1 MSGYIDKLLN
11 KFNKIQNKIDSLK
24 GISSKLQS
32 INYNTAI
39 DALGE
44 QKTEAL
50 ERIKE
55 RRQNLKNQL
64 ESSKRTSSG
73 VAKQTPDG
81 APIEYIYPYH
91 DDLANYL
98 VFDIRGRRNRSPEV
112 EKGTVTQDKII
123 ALYVPDDLV
132 SSLTVSYAPQSIGP
146 MARAMDQIVGAVK
159 SRQNDLASTIGDNA
173 DAIIGGLDSKMANSF
188 SGGLTNLKAG
198 KAVNPME
205 EQALDGVPFREFT
218 FTFSFAPRSR
228 QEAEQVNKIL
238 YTFRDSMLPD
248 TFNSTISGDIKGEN
262 VEVDAADGYFN
273 YPSVV
278 DIYFDGP
285 VGKKVDGFLPAVITG
300 CEVNHSGGLKF
311 STYEDGQPIK
321 TDLTLQIREIRIMSQ
336 QNYRAIAAEIT
347 KGDISARE
355 EALAKGAKNS
365 IVDTVS
371 KTGEDYDDVN
381 KTLPPVEDGES
392 SSQTPPN

>member
-55 RRQNLKNQL
+55 RRRNLKNQL
-64 ESSKRTSSG
+64 ESSKRSSAEL
-73 VAKQTPDG
+73 AKRPPDG
-81 APIEYIYPYH
+81 APVEYIYPYH

-98 VFDIRGRRNRSPEV
+98 VFDIRGRRNRSASAEY
-112 EKGTVTQDKII
+112 GDVTQDKII
-123 ALYVPDDLV
+123 SLYIPDDLV
-132 SSLTVSYAPQSIGP
+132 SSTQVSYTAKGMGP
-146 MARAMDQIVGAVK
+146 MARAFDQIAEAVK
-159 SRQNDLASTIGDNA
+159 SKENDLAQTVGDNA
-173 DAIIGGLDSKMANSF
+173 DAIIGGIISKMADSF

-205 EQALDGVPFREFT
+205 EQTLEGVPFREFT
-218 FTFSFAPRSR
+218 FTFSFAPRSKA
-228 QEAEQVNKIL
+228 EAQQVNKIL
-238 YTFRDSMLPD
+238 YTFRDAHLPD
-248 TFNSTISGDIKGEN
+248 TFSSTLTQQINGEN
-262 VEVDAADGYFN
+262 VEVTAADGYFN

-285 VGKKVDGFLPAVITG
+285 VGKKIDGFLPAVITG
-300 CEVNHSGGLKF
+300 VEINHSGGLKF

-321 TDLTLQIREIRIMSQ
+321 TDLTLQVREIRIMSQ
-336 QNYRAIAAEIT
+336 QNYRAIAAEIIG
-347 KGDISARE
+347 GDVGLRE
-355 EALAKGAKNS
+355 EALAYGAKNS
-365 IVDTVS
+365 ILDTVS
-371 KTGEDYDDVN
+371 KTGKDYEEIVKVDPI
-381 KTLPPVEDGES
+381 PPES
-392 SSQTPPN
+392 